1 MWIYWMK
8 FVRIFSLISSYLYLF
23 GYLFMLVTDLII
35 MDDLDGTEIRWVN
48 IYSAMVLSYNLI
60 MHAPILPICLGIAIK
75 EFSMEFIQFVND
87 YAGTGLDDISLGLHN
102 IVDLIV
108 ALFNWVN
115 PLWWVEEDNG
125 DKWDKMWE

>member
-1 MWIYWMK
+1 MTAK
-8 FVRIFSLISSYLYLF
+8 PPPASFLGTTSAV
-23 GYLFMLVTDLII
+23 VPD
-35 MDDLDGTEIRWVN
+35 DDLDGTEIRWVN